1 MSSGATDFQNS
12 GLANA
17 IHVVRKRTVTNRWI
31 ELWTLCCNWTL
42 AALVVAVAL
51 VRSVRVPLT
60 AALFA
65 AIVAAIATAIGAWYA
80 RPSAYGLAQSLDSAG
95 RLGDRVSTAV
105 FFWGETNPSEVI
117 VRQRG
122 DALAHLGKVQP
133 EEMFPVHLPPKMW
146 RSWALL
152 GAVAALCAYHAA
164 YGPAIP
170 ELRAR
175 AMQSHALAGILSPLT
190 RAIEFA
196 RAEKRELADLVAGDN
211 RDRQAN
217 DKQKPA
223 ELPPTAQMTGAAKA
237 AAAEQAAEMSQALQM
252 ANASTTLDGQGAK
265 AAQMNQAAG
274 QQAGVPSNAQ
284 AAAASAEQQ
293 PGQAPSQGQ
302 QSLGQRA
309 LQALE
314 NLMSSA
320 LSGEQNSAQST
331 QNASPVNNP
340 GTTAA
345 QAMSGS
351 SQMATSASQ
360 AAQGQTSNSQGAQ
373 NQTTPNPGKHTGA
386 GNGSSPWMPRE
397 DKDPQLAGNNMAKEH
412 VQLQTTGFRGAPG
425 KERADVAPG
434 TAQIPLQNVAPQT
447 VTTVNGAGQD
457 SVPPRYRQYV
467 QDYFQHSEK

>member
-1 MSSGATDFQNS
+1 MLSGAADFQQS

-17 IHVVRKRTVTNRWI
+17 IHVVRKRVVTNRWI
-31 ELWTLCCNWTL
+31 ELWAVCCNCTL

-51 VRSVRVPLT
+51 LRSMRVPLA
-60 AALFA
+60 AALFV

-80 RPSAYGLAQSLDSAG
+80 RPSAYGLAQSLDRAG

-105 FFWGETNPSEVI
+105 FFWDDANPSQVI

-122 DALAHLGKVQP
+122 DALAHLAKVQP
-133 EEMFPVHLPPKMW
+133 EAMFPVHLPPKMW

-152 GAVAALCAYHAA
+152 GAVAVLCAYHAA

-170 ELRAR
+170 KLRAQV
-175 AMQSHALAGILSPLT
+175 AQSHALAGILSPLT

-196 RAEKRELADLVAGDN
+196 RAEKREFADLVAGNN

-223 ELPPTAQMTGAAKA
+223 ELPANGEMTGAAKD
-237 AAAEQAAEMSQALQM
+237 AAAEQAMQMSQAMQM
-252 ANASTTLDGQGAK
+252 ANASATLGGQGAK

-274 QQAGVPSNAQ
+274 QQSGLPANTQ
-284 AAAASAEQQ
+284 AAAGAEQQ
-293 PGQAPSQGQ
+293 PGQSPSQGQ

-320 LSGEQNSAQST
+320 LSGQQNSAQSA

-345 QAMSGS
+345 QSMSGS
-351 SQMATSASQ
+351 SQLATSASQ
-360 AAQGQTSNSQGAQ
+360 AAQGQTSNSQSAQ
-373 NQTTPNPGKHTGA
+373 NQTMPNPGKHTGA
-386 GNGSSPWMPRE
+386 GNGSSPWMPRA

-412 VQLQTTGFRGAPG
+412 VQLQATGFRGPPG

-434 TAQIPLQNVAPQT
+434 TAQIPLQDVAPQT